1 MNPRL
6 EASIFQ
12 DCPRQ
17 LNFQFTTLQRRA
29 RKAEEFLRKRRNKA
43 DIYRTILDAIVERL
57 SIVLKV

>member
-6 EASIFQ
+6 QASIFQ

-17 LNFQFTTLQRRA
+17 LNSQFTALQRRA
-29 RKAEEFLRKRRNKA
+29 RKVEEFPRKLRNMA
-43 DIYRTILDAIVERL
+43 DIYRTILDAIVGRL